1 MADLSDNP
9 QGGAAPVSAVIP
21 CHDEAPSIGSVVRG
35 CRAALA
41 ARPHEVLVVDDG
53 SGDGTAAAAAEA
65 GARVL
70 SLSPNQGKGLALLA
84 GFRAAQ
90 HDLVVCLDGDGQD
103 DPAEIPLLLA
113 PVEAGTAELVLGS
126 RFLGTLHAGA
136 IHPLNRL
143 ANRAFTAL
151 IAALFRTRVTDSQ
164 AGFRAAR
171 RGALLA
177 LGIRAREYDVETEML
192 LRALRAGWR
201 VREVPVQRY
210 PRGGSTTDFRRVRHG
225 LLILRAILRER
236 LRP

>member
-1 MADLSDNP
+1 
-9 QGGAAPVSAVIP
+9 VIP
-21 CHDEAPSIGSVVRG
+21 CHDEAPAIGGVVRG

-41 ARPHEVLVVDDG
+41 GRPHEVLVVDDG
-53 SGDGTAAAAAEA
+53 SRDGTGAAAAAA

-70 SLSPNQGKGLALLA
+70 TLAANGGKGQALLA
-84 GFRAAQ
+84 GVRAAR
-90 HDLVVCLDGDGQD
+90 HDLLVFLDGDGQD

-113 PVEAGTAELVLGS
+113 PLAAGAAELVLGS
-126 RFLGTLHAGA
+126 RFLGRLHAGA

-151 IAALFRTRVTDSQ
+151 IAALFWARVTDSQ
-164 AGFRAAR
+164 AGFRATR
-171 RGALLA
+171 RAALLS

-192 LRALRAGWR
+192 LRALRSGWR

-210 PRGGSTTDFRRVRHG
+210 PRDGSTTDFRRVRHG

-236 LRP
+236 LRS